1 MALIEAEGG
10 REAELIMLEKAAM
23 IPSPIW
29 WTTNGT
35 TTHPFFYHII
45 PTVFQLDYGVV
56 LA

>member
-10 REAELIMLEKAAM
+10 RETELIMLEKCVM
-23 IPSPIW
+23 ITSPIW

-35 TTHPFFYHII
+35 THPFFNHII